1 MRFTFSL
8 FVIFLLSKG
17 KGGMVHC
24 YFCQLGHMGTCGCMN
39 IFVRNGQQIASPVV
53 NVVAPF
59 VNSEHMGTCGCMN
72 IFVRNGQQ
80 IERGGNLERNSI
92 IPILSSVSR
101 NFLPNAQGGIPEKRG
116 LGEAWLSL
124 GTHPWSNPHM
134 GINLMFSYFP

>member
-1 MRFTFSL
+1 
-8 FVIFLLSKG
+8 
-17 KGGMVHC
+17 MVHC

-101 NFLPNAQGGIPEKRG
+101 NFLPR
-116 LGEAWLSL
+116 
-124 GTHPWSNPHM
+124 
-134 GINLMFSYFP
+134 